1 MVEQSN
7 GMVVE
12 QLMVCCMCVC
22 AQLCLTFCD
31 PMDCSPPDSSVHGI
45 HSSVHGILQ
54 ARLLE
59 WIAISSSWG
68 SSQPRDRT
76 WSLASPALTGRFFT
90 TEPPGNPRIICHLP
104 FDCDFVNFSLYFLK
118 KKKLL
123 LCYWTKLGSCLPF
136 RITPIFDVCY
146 EGKCSIYCR
155 CQTRNAGTNAEK
167 PHTLQWVSGKF

>member
-1 MVEQSN
+1 M
-7 GMVVE
+7 
-12 QLMVCCMCVC
+12 C

-45 HSSVHGILQ
+45 LQ
-54 ARLLE
+54 ARILE

-90 TEPPGNPRIICHLP
+90 TEPPGKPRILYHLP

-118 KKKLL
+118 KKKKITLVLL
-123 LCYWTKLGSCLPF
+123 NQTWVPSPIQSNANLLTCVMKENAAFIVGVKQGMQARMLCSGFRGSF
-136 RITPIFDVCY
+136 
-146 EGKCSIYCR
+146 
-155 CQTRNAGTNAEK
+155 
-167 PHTLQWVSGKF
+167 